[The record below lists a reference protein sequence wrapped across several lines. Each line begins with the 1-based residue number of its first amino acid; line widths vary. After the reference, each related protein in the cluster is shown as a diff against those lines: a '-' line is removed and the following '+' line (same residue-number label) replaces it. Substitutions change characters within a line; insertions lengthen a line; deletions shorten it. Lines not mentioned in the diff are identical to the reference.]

1 MKLSEIKITPI
12 IESIQ
17 MLDIPDEE
25 YFSEKYAGYI
35 SNSRLKNIDP
45 DEEGTPEKFF
55 TEVPRLY
62 SDSLYFGS
70 AVHELTLQPE
80 SFYLVDSVDRPT
92 AKAGYMA
99 DELYK
104 PSGVTPTD
112 EEIIE
117 ASNKI
122 GYYKDKMNDKRIT
135 ELRNKCNNYWRNRA
149 LYEAKNTD
157 EEKTPVY
164 LDPKSR
170 EKLNGCLKALN
181 KNKEIQKLLH
191 PEGVTEEPIV
201 GNETAILMDVLVEA
215 PGNEPFILHL
225 KSKLDNY
232 SIDKE
237 NNTIT
242 VNDLKTTGKYIT
254 DFDNAV
260 KKYHYYREM
269 GMYTWLLALYC
280 KHKLDMEKPIIKSNF
295 LAVET
300 FPDYYTK
307 VSPMTAQL
315 FKEGFEEFKK
325 LLKLVAFY
333 CCDGNG
339 YESFRTSRVLQTD
352 IPTED

>member
-55 TEVPRLY
+55 INIPRLY

-80 SFYLVDSVDRPT
+80 SFYLVENVDRPT

-104 PSGVTPTD
+104 PSGITPTD
-112 EEIIE
+112 DEIIE
-117 ASNKI
+117 ASSKI
-122 GYYKDKMNDKRIT
+122 GYYKDKMNPNRIT

-149 LYEAKNTD
+149 LYEASNKEN
-157 EEKTPVY
+157 EKTPIY
-164 LDPKSR
+164 LDAKSR
-170 EKLNGCLKALN
+170 DKLNGCLKALD
-181 KNKEIQKLLH
+181 KNKDIQKLLH
-191 PEGVTEEPIV
+191 PEGISEQPII

-215 PGNEPFILHL
+215 PGNKPFILHL
-225 KSKLDNY
+225 KSKLDNF

-237 NNTIT
+237 ENTIT

-254 DFDNAV
+254 EFDKAV
-260 KKYHYYREM
+260 DKYHYYREM
-269 GMYTWLLALYC
+269 AMYCWLLSLYC
-280 KHKLDMEKPIIKSNF
+280 KHNFGMEKPVIKSNF

-300 FPDYYTK
+300 FPEYYTR
-307 VSPMTAQL
+307 VSPMTSQL
-315 FKEGFEEFKK
+315 FKKGLEEFKK
-325 LLKLVAFY
+325 LLKLVISLNCTYWIY
-333 CCDGNG
+333 CN
-339 YESFRTSRVLQTD
+339 E
-352 IPTED
+352 TEGKET